1 MRVHKC
7 PAFFLSGLTKM
18 ENLKK
23 FLLKIETK
31 RMRIALIIQRLLL
44 GAKKRRCIGIFMRGT
59 KKYKIVK
66 CFRHFGAIIILL
78 WLISIVR
85 FPYSFDKLQVL
96 SNKNFESV
104 SNSVLTLVDCKSTE
118 SKSSID
124 FLLTDGKQYYII
136 TAKRFFIGNR
146 YDLSQLMPFSEG
158 TSYSYTDCF
167 TKVNVIQSGNKL
179 CLDEER
185 YVQPYILSFLF
196 LCVVLMLNILGDKS
210 TPEE

>member
-44 GAKKRRCIGIFMRGT
+44 GAKNGGVIGIFMRGT

>member
-1 MRVHKC
+1 
-7 PAFFLSGLTKM
+7 
-18 ENLKK
+18 
-23 FLLKIETK
+23 
-31 RMRIALIIQRLLL
+31 
-44 GAKKRRCIGIFMRGT
+44 MRGT

-104 SNSVLTLVDCKSTE
+104 SNSMLTLVDCKSTE

-136 TAKRFFIGNR
+136 TAKRFFIWNR
-146 YDLSQLMPFSEG
+146 YDLSQLMPFSEE
-158 TSYSYTDCF
+158 TSYSYQLAYKNQRQVLCYM
-167 TKVNVIQSGNKL
+167 NKL
-179 CLDEER
+179 PELPNDI
-185 YVQPYILSFLF
+185 QPNRIVY
-196 LCVVLMLNILGDKS
+196 
-210 TPEE
+210 PA

>member
-1 MRVHKC
+1 
-7 PAFFLSGLTKM
+7 
-18 ENLKK
+18 
-23 FLLKIETK
+23 
-31 RMRIALIIQRLLL
+31 
-44 GAKKRRCIGIFMRGT
+44 MRGT

-104 SNSVLTLVDCKSTE
+104 SNSMLTLVDCKSTE

-146 YDLSQLMPFSEG
+146 YDLSQLMPFSE
-158 TSYSYTDCF
+158 
-167 TKVNVIQSGNKL
+167 
-179 CLDEER
+179 
-185 YVQPYILSFLF
+185 
-196 LCVVLMLNILGDKS
+196 
-210 TPEE
+210 

>member
-1 MRVHKC
+1 
-7 PAFFLSGLTKM
+7 
-18 ENLKK
+18 
-23 FLLKIETK
+23 
-31 RMRIALIIQRLLL
+31 
-44 GAKKRRCIGIFMRGT
+44 MRGT

-136 TAKRFFIGNR
+136 TAVIPVLGSAGLTLVPIGFGSVLVFVGFFVVFFHTFTLHLYFFFPILAPPHRGYAAGNR
-146 YDLSQLMPFSEG
+146 AAGRGISL
-158 TSYSYTDCF
+158 
-167 TKVNVIQSGNKL
+167 
-179 CLDEER
+179 
-185 YVQPYILSFLF
+185 
-196 LCVVLMLNILGDKS
+196 
-210 TPEE
+210 

>member
-1 MRVHKC
+1 MSVHKC
-7 PAFFLSGLTKM
+7 PVFFLSELTKM

-44 GAKKRRCIGIFMRGT
+44 GAKNGGVIGIFMRGT

-167 TKVNVIQSGNKL
+167 IKVNVIQSGNKL